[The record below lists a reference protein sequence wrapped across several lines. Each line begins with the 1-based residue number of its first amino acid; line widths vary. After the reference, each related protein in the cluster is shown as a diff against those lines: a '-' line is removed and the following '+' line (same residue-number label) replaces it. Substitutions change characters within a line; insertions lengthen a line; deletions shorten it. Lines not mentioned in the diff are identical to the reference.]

1 MLTFITK
8 KIHAQPAYQK
18 LLADIKAG
26 QPPSRMGLLRSA
38 RLPVLAALRE
48 SLQCPIL
55 LLTGRTDRALA
66 LVDELALWAPEADT
80 KLFPEPDPLFYE
92 RLPWGESTR
101 RDRIRALASL
111 ASGMIPGA
119 PQPEQMP
126 VLVVPARAA
135 ITRTLPRRDFVRA
148 TRTLKVGQHLS
159 LAELAREW
167 VRHGYTPASIVVAP
181 GEFARRGGILDVWP
195 PGDRFPA
202 RIEFFGDEVEMLRRF
217 DPNTQRTI
225 EIFDRLLITPAREY
239 LLPSLEDAP
248 NGDGPDHLEYH
259 IPLLHPSPA
268 TLLAYL
274 PQDALVLVDDFD
286 VLRVTINEIDAQAV
300 SLRKGYLADCTL
312 EQDHPR
318 PYLPWEQFHDVLRAR
333 RPLALGPVSTSPDAA
348 LAEIFFPNQRFGGEL
363 KTFLAALQEDVRSS
377 AEVIVVSRQASR
389 LENIWKERVSATP
402 SPKFLKGNLEDGWRM
417 RVSLLGGDTFAIGEE
432 DTSLGGDTFAIEEED
447 TFAIGDGET
456 STGDVCL
463 FTDGEIFGWER
474 VQPRRRPWGK
484 VKPPEAGY
492 TDFGE
497 GEWVVHVDH
506 GVGRFQGL
514 VRRVLSGGEGEYLDV
529 EYAEGDRLFVP
540 VHQANRL
547 ARYVG
552 PNSRDPRITRLGSS
566 RWRRTKERVR
576 EEVQK
581 IAADLLALYAKREV
595 VEGHAFSSDTVWQ
608 RELEASFPYIETDD
622 QLQVLEEVKGDME
635 DPSPMDRLICGDVGY
650 GKTEIAVRAAFK
662 AVMDGKQVALL
673 APTTVLVQQHYD
685 TFLDRVLA
693 FPVNVQMLS
702 RFRTPRQQRDTLK
715 GLAKGKA
722 DIVIGTHRLLS
733 SDVFFHDL
741 GLLIVDEEQRFGV
754 AHKEKIK
761 EMRANVDVLTLTA
774 TPIPRTL
781 YMALTGV
788 RDISRL
794 ETPPEE
800 RLPVVTHVGDYDTD
814 LIRRAIWRELERGG
828 QVFFVHNR
836 VKTIHV
842 IRKRLQRIVPEARI
856 KVAHGQ
862 MSEKTLSRRMRE
874 FTLGE
879 IDVLL
884 STSIIE
890 SGLDIPN
897 ANTLIVDR
905 ADMFGL
911 AQLYQLRGRVGRGA
925 QQAYAYFFKHPRKT
939 PTPEGYL
946 RLETIAE
953 HTQLGA
959 GYSIAMR
966 DLEIRGAGDLLGA
979 RQSGHI
985 AAVGFHLYTNLL
997 AGAVQGM
1004 KDQAPHKARLAA
1016 EKITLKAHRPLVQVD
1031 LPLATG
1037 LPDGYIPDRS
1047 VRLALYRRM
1056 AEITELEEVRALKD
1070 EFGDRF
1076 GELPPLAGNLFLQL
1090 EIKVLAEEI
1099 GLESVATQDGQIVLR
1114 YPDGHPLPRSWEP
1127 PSHVRPGKKN
1137 LWVKFDAK
1145 TEKWPLRLINI
1156 LKTLLYRG

>member
-1 MLTFITK
+1 MLTFLTDRIRQ
-8 KIHAQPAYQK
+8 QPAYQE
-18 LLADIKAG
+18 LLTAIKAG
-26 QPPSRMGLLRSA
+26 ELPSRVGLPRSA
-38 RLPVLAALRE
+38 RLPVLAALQE
-48 SLQCPIL
+48 SLGRPVL

-66 LVDELALWAPEADT
+66 LVDELALWAPEADI

-92 RLPWGESTR
+92 RVPWGEGTR

-111 ASGMIPGA
+111 SAEMIPGA
-119 PQPEQMP
+119 PKPEKLP
-126 VLVVPARAA
+126 ILVAPARAA
-135 ITRTLPRRDFVRA
+135 ITRTLPRRDFIRA
-148 TRTLKVGQHLS
+148 TQTIKTGQRAS
-159 LAELAREW
+159 LPGLAREW
-167 VRHGYTPASIVVAP
+167 VRYGYAPSSIVVAP
-181 GEFARRGGILDVWP
+181 GEFARRGGILDIWP

-217 DPNTQRTI
+217 DANTQRTI

-239 LLPSLEDAP
+239 LLPALGETSPLGAATP
-248 NGDGPDHLEYH
+248 PGGGDHLEFH
-259 IPLLHPSPA
+259 LPLLHPAPA

-274 PQDALVLVDDFD
+274 PRDTLIVVDDLEI
-286 VLRVTINEIDAQAV
+286 LRETINDIDAQAA
-300 SLRKGYLADCTL
+300 SLRKGYLADGTL
-312 EQDHPR
+312 PADYPL
-318 PYLPWEQFHDVLRAR
+318 PYLPWEEFHADLQAR
-333 RPLALGPVSTSPDAA
+333 QTLPLGPIPAFPGST
-348 LAEIFFPNQRFGGEL
+348 LAGIFFPNRRFGGEL
-363 KTFLAALQEDVRSS
+363 KTFMSDLQKDIQAGV
-377 AEVIVVSRQASR
+377 EVVVVSRQASR
-389 LENIWKERVSATP
+389 LEEIWKERVSGLK
-402 SPKFLKGNLEDGWRM
+402 SPQFLKGNLEDGWLM
-417 RVSLLGGDTFAIGEE
+417 QGAFGGDSSLGEEMVRFHSPQAFAITG
-432 DTSLGGDTFAIEEED
+432 
-447 TFAIGDGET
+447 
-456 STGDVCL
+456 GDVCL

-474 VQPRRRPWGK
+474 VQPRRRPWGR

-492 TDFGE
+492 TDFGA

-506 GVGRFQGL
+506 GVGRFRGL
-514 VRRVLSGGEGEYLDV
+514 VQRVLAGGEGEYLAV

-566 RWRRTKERVR
+566 RWQRTKERVKK
-576 EEVQK
+576 EVEK
-581 IAADLLALYAKREV
+581 IAADLLQLYARREV
-595 VEGHAFSSDTVWQ
+595 VEGHAFNPDTVWQ
-608 RELEASFPYIETDD
+608 SELEASFPYIETDD

-635 DPSPMDRLICGDVGY
+635 RLKPMDRLVCGDVGY

-702 RFRTPRQQRDTLK
+702 RFRTQRQQRDTLV
-715 GLAKGKA
+715 GMAKGQV

-733 SDVFFHDL
+733 SDVVFRDL

-754 AHKEKIK
+754 THKEKIK
-761 EMRANVDVLTLTA
+761 KMRANVDVLTLTA

-794 ETPPEE
+794 DTPPEE
-800 RLPVVTHVGDYDTD
+800 RLPVVTHVGSYDPD

-836 VKTIHV
+836 VKTIQV
-842 IRKRLQRIVPEARI
+842 IRERIQRLVPEARI
-856 KVAHGQ
+856 KIAHGQ

-874 FTLGE
+874 FTTGE

-925 QQAYAYFFKHPRKT
+925 QQAYAYFFKHPRKS
-939 PTPEGYL
+939 PTPEGQL

-953 HTQLGA
+953 YTQLGS

-966 DLEIRGAGDLLGA
+966 DLEIRGAGDILGA

-997 AGAVQGM
+997 AGAVKGM
-1004 KDQAPHKARLAA
+1004 KDKVPQSVRLAA
-1016 EKITLKAHRPLVQVD
+1016 EKISFRAYRPLVQVD
-1031 LPLATG
+1031 LPLATSI
-1037 LPDGYIPDRS
+1037 PEDYVPDRP

-1056 AEITELEEVRALKD
+1056 AELTELEEVLELRV
-1070 EFGDRF
+1070 EFEDRF
-1076 GELPPLAGNLFLQL
+1076 GALPKLAENLFTQLQ
-1090 EIKVLAEEI
+1090 IKVLAEKI
-1099 GLESVATQDGQIVLR
+1099 GLEVVTTQHRQIVLQ
-1114 YPDGHPLPRSWEP
+1114 YPPDHALPQSWELP
-1127 PSHVRPGKKN
+1127 LDTRITKN
-1137 LWVKFDAK
+1137 SLWVEFDAE
-1145 TEKWPLRLINI
+1145 TEKWPLHLINI
-1156 LKTLLYRG
+1156 LKGIAGI